1 MERRN
6 AGGGG
11 ACRTHPHI
19 LHLTPCRLPRVNGAG
34 RGAPLLLLLPRLPLL
49 HHLHSPLNSLLKQ
62 SAGREELNL
71 LHQKRGVQT
80 PLLVPPR
87 LPSLRT
93 LLSPD
98 LKPACLLCFAPLTFP
113 DCSPTGPKPL
123 PAAQAT
129 LIPSEAS
136 GPLGSVLGL
145 SGNDRT
151 ISSRNCAVIGFRHQ
165 DADWL
170 NRQQRDSRRTSSS
183 LMKPAVCTS

>member
-1 MERRN
+1 MVKAGRTRQVGAEQAKPNTACGSHLPQAGHKPRRQKLKLNQEAAHGKKN

-11 ACRTHPHI
+11 ACRTHPHV
-19 LHLTPCRLPRVNGAG
+19 LHLTPRRLPRVNGAG

-49 HHLHSPLNSLLKQ
+49 HHLHGPLNSLLKQ

-71 LHQKRGVQT
+71 LHQKRRVQT

-98 LKPACLLCFAPLTFP
+98 LKPACLLCFAPLTLP

-145 SGNDRT
+145 SG
-151 ISSRNCAVIGFRHQ
+151 
-165 DADWL
+165 
-170 NRQQRDSRRTSSS
+170 
-183 LMKPAVCTS
+183 K